1 MPLDKLIKMSKVV
14 VEPYLWAIGILS
26 VLLLLSVCGNIYQA
40 TRSYDVT
47 IEQQNAESDYSINGV
62 IK

>member
-1 MPLDKLIKMSKVV
+1 MDLEQLIKLSKAVAK
-14 VEPYLWAIGILS
+14 PYVIAVGILS
-26 VLLLLSVCGNIYQA
+26 VLLLSSICGNIYQA

-47 IEQQNAESDYSINGV
+47 IEQSNTESDNNINGV

>member
-26 VLLLLSVCGNIYQA
+26 VLLLLSVCGNVYQA
-40 TRSYDVT
+40 TRSYDIT